1 MARLDVA
8 SKALHYQVLPK
19 EGQVLG
25 FRVFEKGVVQS
36 NNALTQFP
44 CHVVILSRCLVY
56 VQTASRS
63 GPGLRGLQPDSD
75 LVAVP
80 EVTHIPV
87 PGESDR

>member
-8 SKALHYQVLPK
+8 SKALHYQVLPE
-19 EGQVLG
+19 EGQVFE

-36 NNALTQFP
+36 NNALPRFP
-44 CHVVILSRCLVY
+44 CHFVILSLCLVY

-75 LVAVP
+75 LVVVS
-80 EVTHIPV
+80 EVNRIPV
-87 PGESDR
+87 PGESGR